1 MSMMSLIIVKADFI
15 YKSNNVYSNLND
27 VEDDYEIKFKVINY
41 LKCYLLQ
48 NRFLDSFAIDGI
60 YVDVSKDEDDY
71 YVVFD
76 DYVLY
81 ISSADGEIIDY
92 KFR

>member
-1 MSMMSLIIVKADFI
+1 M
-15 YKSNNVYSNLND
+15 
-27 VEDDYEIKFKVINY
+27 
-41 LKCYLLQ
+41 KCYFLQ
-48 NRFLDSFAIDGI
+48 HRFLDSFAIDGI

-76 DYVLY
+76 NYVLY
-81 ISSADGEIIDY
+81 VSSVDGEIIDY